1 MNKKGFTLVELSIAA
16 GLLSL
21 VIIAGFAVFNNS
33 GKAFSAGSWRLARQQ
48 EAQRFLLKFKENI
61 EKASNAYE
69 FTGNSNNMIA
79 SIPISISTKYNNMFA
94 ASTES
99 TGVLYTSSVTPI
111 QQVNQELGINIM
123 RKGIWKGYSLEC
135 RNNVLSFTQ
144 TGKVAQM
151 HADTPGN
158 IRNNANITKG
168 NLSQDFSISLSD
180 VASIG
185 VFIAKATD
193 SVDLKT
199 NDVLL
204 TLKVG
209 MVMPKSK
216 GQTTV
221 TEEITAIIHDKDI
234 EHNRATFIRTF

>member
-168 NLSQDFSISLSD
+168 NLSQDFSISLS
-180 VASIG
+180 S
-185 VFIAKATD
+185 
-193 SVDLKT
+193 
-199 NDVLL
+199 
-204 TLKVG
+204 
-209 MVMPKSK
+209 
-216 GQTTV
+216 
-221 TEEITAIIHDKDI
+221 
-234 EHNRATFIRTF
+234 